1 MPPAAPSALDQVEFG
16 NAHQVDTQGTGWFIG
31 FSDWTRSGGP
41 DLRHMPA
48 DVSSTGLCVKWFMH
62 AAGDPDGQDKPL
74 STGRTISMLTGP
86 ASEFR
91 IAFCATPDFIHAAT
105 LVHTLR
111 EPGDFV
117 IWGAGL
123 YHRAYGLKPSCI
135 LTIRWEP
142 QA

>member
-1 MPPAAPSALDQVEFG
+1 MPAASPLDQIEFG
-16 NAHQVDTQGTGWFIG
+16 NAHAVDTHGTGWFIG
-31 FSDWTRSGGP
+31 FSDWARSGGA

-48 DVSSTGLCVKWFMH
+48 DMASTGLCVKWFMH
-62 AAGDPDGQDKPL
+62 AAGDPNGQDKPL
-74 STGRTISMLTGP
+74 STGRTISMLAGP

-91 IAFCATPDFIHAAT
+91 LAFCATPDFETSAT
-105 LVHTLR
+105 KVHTLR
-111 EPGDFV
+111 APGDFV

-123 YHRAYGLKPSCI
+123 YHRAWGLQPASI